1 MIALC
6 LDPSLA
12 ATGFALMPIPLPA
25 DGEGYNPLRLIVLD
39 GLAGEIENR
48 NARETEQARLVRIYD
63 ELWRVVHLARA
74 RGHAIGVIAA
84 EMAPNLYGGTAKAE
98 KIIRFQFA
106 AYTVIRLFAA
116 HVRLPLLEVRPEV
129 AKQVAVG
136 YAKADKGMIKRGL
149 AARIYGSMDA
159 RWPPGWTDNA
169 IDALTVGYW
178 LDALHAE
185 HRRGGRNALSP
196 HLPALAA

>member
-1 MIALC
+1 VIALC

-12 ATGFALMPIPLPA
+12 ATGFAVMPVPLPA
-25 DGEGYNPLRLIVLD
+25 DGDGYNPLKLIVLD
-39 GLAGEIENR
+39 GIAGEIENR
-48 NARETEQARLVRIYD
+48 NAREDEQARLVRIYD
-63 ELWRVVHLARA
+63 ELWHVVHLARSK
-74 RGHAIGVIAA
+74 GHGIDVVAA
-84 EMAPNLYGGTAKAE
+84 EMAPNLYSGTVKAE

-116 HVRLPLLEVRPEV
+116 HVKLPLLEVKPET
-129 AKQVAVG
+129 AKQIAVG
-136 YAKADKGMIKRGL
+136 YPKADKGMVKRGL
-149 AARIYGSMDA
+149 SGRICGEMDA
-159 RWPPGWTDNA
+159 KWPPGWTDNA

-185 HRRGGRNALSP
+185 HLRGGRNALSP